1 MLVENGTE
9 KQASY
14 FLDGCPSYS
23 ETHELAGSVL
33 SVPYDPSLKGGS
45 VRSGPALTSNSFA
58 RTDSN
63 RAWKTWLKEPFPRVP
78 YPRIKWSHPGLARQK
93 AFQAHILTFECLDSS
108 TELTIYLGPPSL
120 AGRVSPLPSSFPG
133 ASSLP
138 MASLTSK

>member
-1 MLVENGTE
+1 MTSKANIRSITPKTPGQTLKRTSLLEMLVENGTE

-14 FLDGCPSYS
+14 FLDGCPSSS

-63 RAWKTWLKEPFPRVP
+63 RA
-78 YPRIKWSHPGLARQK
+78 
-93 AFQAHILTFECLDSS
+93 
-108 TELTIYLGPPSL
+108 
-120 AGRVSPLPSSFPG
+120 
-133 ASSLP
+133 
-138 MASLTSK
+138 